1 LPNFQSTQPQGAPD
15 LMRVSDFRRYLAE
28 VVRDN
33 GGDAAASRLS
43 ALSPS
48 LMQDLMRFEQPGQH
62 SEPLEVLAACIR
74 HTQHLAIHLEFDGRV
89 ITLSVFPVD
98 KLVHCPLPI
107 VEFLAGPIGQ
117 LKVLQ
122 VEPAML
128 RPPGHTET
136 ARIGDDALYGPL
148 GPVLWE
154 MAMRGGRD
162 DLLPEIGGQVAY
174 RVAHGTNLQAREVSS
189 VVAAAVRRMRK
200 QTCNL
205 REISEWPGMDRS
217 RAMRLVNALYLQS
230 ALIISRTHPAATNEG
245 WFGYGNR

>member
-1 LPNFQSTQPQGAPD
+1 
-15 LMRVSDFRRYLAE
+15 MRVSDFRRYLAD

-48 LMQDLMRFEQPGQH
+48 LMQDLMRFEQPGQQ

-74 HTQHLAIHLEFDGRV
+74 HTQHLAIHLQHDGQV

-98 KLVHCPLPI
+98 KLVHCPVPI
-107 VEFLAGPIGQ
+107 DEFLAGSIGQ
-117 LKVLQ
+117 LSVLQ
-122 VEPAML
+122 VEPAVL
-128 RPPGHTET
+128 RPPGHSET

-154 MAMRGGRD
+154 MAMRGGRE
-162 DLLPEIGGQVAY
+162 DLLPEIAGQAAY
-174 RVAHGTNLQAREVSS
+174 RVAHGTNLQARNVS
-189 VVAAAVRRMRK
+189 AVTTNAIRRMRK
-200 QTCNL
+200 QSCNL
-205 REISEWPGMDRS
+205 REISDWPGMDRS
-217 RAMRLVNALYLQS
+217 RAMRLLNALYLQS

-245 WFGYGNR
+245 WFGYGGR